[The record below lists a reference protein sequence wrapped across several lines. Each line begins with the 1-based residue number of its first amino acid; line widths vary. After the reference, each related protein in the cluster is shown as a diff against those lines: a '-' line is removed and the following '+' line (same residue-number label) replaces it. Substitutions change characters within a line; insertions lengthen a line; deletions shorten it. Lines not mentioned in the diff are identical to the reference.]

1 VIRLLLAVLAAGVVA
16 LGACAPALAARA
28 DDPPPLQAQAAVLVQ
43 PDTEDV
49 VLRRSANEE
58 RSIASTTKLM
68 TALVTLE
75 HADLDDTVRAVP
87 YRAGAAESL
96 MGLRGGDRVTIRDLL
111 RGLLLASGNDAAA
124 TLAVRVG
131 GSRRAFVRMMNAR
144 ARALG
149 LRRTHYANPVG
160 LDEPG
165 NYSSAMDLAKL
176 TLILLRDPFFARTVD
191 RKAASVHID
200 GERRTIVNRNT
211 LLRAAKW
218 VDGVKT
224 GHTLQAGYVLVG
236 AAERK
241 GVRLV
246 SAVLGDPSE
255 SARDADSL
263 ALLRWGLSQYHR
275 TTAVR
280 KGQVLARP
288 KLAFRDQRTRL
299 VAAKRVRAVARRGE
313 KLRVRVVGA
322 PAEISTSVPAGR
334 RMGTVVVSRRGREL
348 ARVPLVTATA
358 VPAASFTDK
367 VDSALPVP
375 WVLILVLAVLATCS
389 LLVVFGRRHQVRR
402 RETRARRRGDT
413 ETA

>member
-1 VIRLLLAVLAAGVVA
+1 MIRLLLAVVAAGLVA
-16 LGACAPALAARA
+16 LGACSPALAAKSTGA
-28 DDPPPLQAQAAVLVQ
+28 PSLQAPAAVLVQ

-49 VLRRSANEE
+49 VVRRSANAQ
-58 RSIASTTKLM
+58 RPIASTTKLM

-75 HADLDDTVRAVP
+75 QADLDDEVAAVRYNALP
-87 YRAGAAESL
+87 AESL
-96 MGLRGGDRVTIRDLL
+96 MGLQAGDRVTIRDLL
-111 RGLLLASGNDAAA
+111 RGLLLASGNDAAT

-131 GSRRAFVRMMNAR
+131 GSRRAFVRMMNRR
-144 ARALG
+144 AREIG
-149 LRRTHYANPVG
+149 LRNTHYANPVG
-160 LDEPG
+160 LDDPA

-176 TLILLRDPFFARTVD
+176 ALVLMRNPFFAKTVD
-191 RKAASVHID
+191 RKAATVKID
-200 GERRTIVNRNT
+200 GHKRTIVNRNT

-236 AAERK
+236 AASRK

-263 ALLRWGLSQYHR
+263 ALLKWGLSRYHR

-288 KLAFRDQRTRL
+288 KLAFRDERTRL
-299 VAAKRVRAVARRGE
+299 VAARRVRAVTRKGE
-313 KLRVRVVGA
+313 QLTVRVVGA
-322 PAEISTSVPAGR
+322 PEEISGSVPAGR

-348 ARVPLVTATA
+348 SRVPLVTATA

-375 WVLILVLAVLATCS
+375 WVLILVLAALAACS
-389 LLVVFGRRHQVRR
+389 LLVVFGRRRRVRR
-402 RETRARRRGDT
+402 RQTRARRRGDT